1 MIEYLTLILCCQL
14 LGELAVSALNAP
26 LPGPV
31 AGMVLLLA
39 YLLVKGGV
47 PEPLAQLSDSLLN
60 NLSLLF
66 VPAGVG
72 VMLHFDLLGNEL
84 IPLSIALVLSTL
96 VTIAVTALLMVWFNR
111 GQSESGQSGSDSRQ

>member
-1 MIEYLTLILCCQL
+1 MLEYLALILCCQL

-31 AGMVLLLA
+31 AGMVLLFV
-39 YLLVKGGV
+39 YLLVKGEI

-72 VMLHFDLLGNEL
+72 VMLHFDLLGTEL

-96 VTIAVTALLMVWFNR
+96 VAIAVTALLMVWFNR
-111 GQSESGQSGSDSRQ
+111 GQSESGRSDSDFQ